1 MANEDCSLEK
11 ESEELKPWGT
21 FAPRGTQNLLLLIR
35 RLGLARGRAKKLV
48 KRAWLAQ
55 HAQTPVDII
64 YRGMKFRLHPWDN
77 VNESKILFGSKL
89 RDQPELDKVR
99 EFVGNGGVFL
109 DIGANIGYYSLMAA
123 SYGAGRILAIEPNP
137 IVRSRLN
144 FNISANKLNERVLSL
159 PVALGDKSATTTLF
173 VADGD
178 MGASKIGDLASAGT
192 PIQVEMKPLALV
204 LAEGKINHVDAMK
217 IDVEGMEDAV
227 LFPFYE
233 NSPRSLWP
241 RLVIIEHTSQQ
252 HWKKDILGW
261 MKQSGYQVIKQTRS
275 NAVLRLN

>member
-1 MANEDCSLEK
+1 MEEK
-11 ESEELKPWGT
+11 SEELKPWGT
-21 FAPRGTQNLLLLIR
+21 FAPKGSQKLLLLIR
-35 RLGLARGRAKKLV
+35 KLGLARGRAKKLI
-48 KRAWLAQ
+48 KYAWLAQ
-55 HAQTPVDII
+55 NPETPVDII
-64 YRGMKFRLHPWDN
+64 YHEMKFRLHPWDN
-77 VNESKILFGSKL
+77 VNESKILFGSKS

-144 FNISANKLNERVLSL
+144 FNISANKLDGRVLSL
-159 PVALGDKSATTTLF
+159 PIALGDRSEMTTLF

-178 MGASKIGDLASAGT
+178 MGASKIGDLATSGT
-192 PIQVEMKPLALV
+192 PIQVAMKPLALV
-204 LAEGKINHVDAMK
+204 LAEEKINQIDAMK
-217 IDVEGMEDAV
+217 IDVEGMEDSV

-233 NSPRSLWP
+233 NSPRSMWP

-252 HWKKDILGW
+252 HWKRNVLTW
-261 MKQSGYQVIKQTRS
+261 MKESGYQVIEQTRS
-275 NAVLRLN
+275 NAVLRLT